1 MEKKY
6 MKKRKRFIA
15 ATLILA
21 LVLSGCSPSKEQ
33 DKVETDSKAENKT
46 EKPVKEKAYQS
57 QLDVIEPAAYG
68 NAEGLHLEKGSYI
81 SIIGKAKEGQYWET
95 VQKGVKQA
103 EKDIN
108 KLLGYEGK
116 DQVKVTYIAP
126 SKADN
131 VDEQVNILD
140 EELARYPVAV
150 GIAIADE
157 QACEVQFDLAADS
170 GIPVVAFDSGS
181 DYQGLLATVSTDNTE
196 SARMA
201 ADKLAESM
209 EDQGEVVIFA
219 HSSSSRTGKE
229 REHAFKEQMKKA
241 HPNIKIA
248 EIYRM
253 DDVEKIEKAIAKEKQ
268 KESGAEKEVD
278 TESVSSQEIADYV
291 LKKHPNVKGCYGTS
305 SGAVKE
311 IVGALDRAGME
322 DVMVVGFDADE
333 EQIELMKDGKVDGL
347 VLQNPFGM
355 GYAAVIAASRA
366 ALSMG
371 NEAYVDT
378 GYVWVTKE
386 NLESK
391 EVQKMLGK

>member
-1 MEKKY
+1 MGKGNK
-6 MKKRKRFIA
+6 FIA
-15 ATLILA
+15 AA
-21 LVLSGCSPSKEQ
+21 LVCALALSGCAAPDEMDKEQ
-33 DKVETDSKAENKT
+33 TGNKT
-46 EKPVKEKAYQS
+46 DHAAEEQTKEMAYQS

-68 NAEGLHLEKGSYI
+68 NAEGLALEKGSYI
-81 SIIGKAKEGQYWET
+81 SIIGKAKEGQYWEM
-95 VQKGVKQA
+95 VQKGAEQA
-103 EKDIN
+103 AEDIN
-108 KLLGYEGK
+108 KQLGYEGK

-126 SKADN
+126 SKADD

-140 EELARYPVAV
+140 EELARYPVAL

-181 DYQGLLATVSTDNTE
+181 DYQGLMATVSTNNTK

-201 ADKLAESM
+201 ADRLADSM
-209 EDQGEVVIFA
+209 GGEGEVVIFT

-229 REHAFKEQMKKA
+229 RERAFKDRMKNA
-241 HPNIKIA
+241 HPDIKIVQ
-248 EIYRM
+248 IYRM
-253 DDVEKIEKAIAKEKQ
+253 DDIEKLQKAIAEEKQ
-268 KESGAEKEVD
+268 KESGTD
-278 TESVSSQEIADYV
+278 QEIDAASITAEETADYV

-305 SGAVKE
+305 AEAVKS
-311 IVGALDRAGME
+311 IVKALHSVEMDG
-322 DVMVVGFDADE
+322 VSVVGFDADE
-333 EQIELMKDGKVDGL
+333 EEIELLKDGEVDGL

-378 GYVWVTKE
+378 GYIWVTKE
-386 NLESK
+386 NLES
-391 EVQKMLGK
+391 EETQKMLSK

>member
-21 LVLSGCSPSKEQ
+21 LVLSGCTASKEQ
-33 DKVETDSKAENKT
+33 DKAEADSKAENKT

-68 NAEGLHLEKGSYI
+68 NVEGLHLEKGAYI
-81 SIIGKAKEGQYWET
+81 SVIGKAKEGQYWET

-181 DYQGLLATVSTDNTE
+181 DYQGLLATVSTDNAE

-241 HPNIKIA
+241 YPDIKIA

-291 LKKHPNVKGCYGTS
+291 LKRHPNVKGCYGTS

-311 IVGALDRAGME
+311 IVGALDRTGME

-355 GYAAVIAASRA
+355 GYAAVVAASRA

-378 GYVWVTKE
+378 GYVWVKKE
-386 NLESK
+386 NLESE

>member
-6 MKKRKRFIA
+6 MKKRKRFMA

-33 DKVETDSKAENKT
+33 DKAETGSKAENKT

-68 NAEGLHLEKGSYI
+68 NAEGLQLEKGSYI

-268 KESGAEKEVD
+268 KESSAEKEVD
-278 TESVSSQEIADYV
+278 TESVSSQEVADYV

-386 NLESK
+386 NLQSK